1 MHFLNLLLIMKKQTT
16 PDKNRKKNLD
26 GWVFI
31 TSIQIIKTTP

>member
-1 MHFLNLLLIMKKQTT
+1 MHFHNFLLIIKKKP